1 MISKFTDP
9 VDIFVFFLVLLQ
21 KRLNTGQ
28 ESNADREE
36 LQCVIIKVAR
46 DEDIRNQVGKS
57 RHFDLV
63 DHAKVESFCVEKHVR
78 FNVFK
83 EKVAAEL
90 GIPVQ
95 FQRFWR
101 WAFRHNGGR
110 DTWRGQW
117 CKTELVFGSRNYVGS
132 VMVKSSS
139 KPADVVARLNE
150 MAGYPLDENIDLY
163 EEVMYEPNL
172 MIELIDKELSFS
184 SGQVLA
190 AKLVELKTELDG
202 SRSEAI
208 DLRNQNQKL
217 EEEVKELRTKV
228 NT

>member
-1 MISKFTDP
+1 MAIPSENQRN
-9 VDIFVFFLVLLQ
+9 I

-36 LQCVIIKVAR
+36 LQYVIIKVAR
-46 DEDIRNQVGKS
+46 DEDIRNAGWQ
-57 RHFDLV
+57 
-63 DHAKVESFCVEKHVR
+63 EQNMCVEKHVP

-110 DTWRGQW
+110 DTGRGQW

-217 EEEVKELRTKV
+217 EEELKELRAKV